1 MAAGET
7 SDTQNDVTY
16 LHSIPQAGRYLP
28 SASRWNSIEIDYNLL
43 PQSQDPYESLPSRF
57 SKSVEFNLTVT
68 NKKRLKRFIYTA
80 SAILSLTLLLFLLWC
95 FLPKRQHHRGVAKNL
110 TGPLKDALVFFD
122 AQKSGVLPKD
132 NIVKFRGD
140 SGLLDGNGSLV
151 GGFYDS
157 GNNVK
162 FSFPTAYT
170 ITLLSWSV
178 IEYHKKYEDI
188 GELDH
193 IKNIIKW
200 GSDYLLKL
208 FIPSNQTSPASTT
221 LHSQVG
227 MAENDTEC
235 WQRPEDM
242 KPERPVFS
250 CDETASDLAGEI
262 IAALSAASLVF
273 KEDEKY
279 STNLT
284 KTAMVLFDTVTKEEP
299 GFVQGTY
306 TMKDGCG
313 AHARE
318 FYNSTGYKDE
328 LVWGGTWL
336 FFATGNTSYLRYA
349 TEHLS
354 LAEEEESSTDKG
366 VFYWNNKL
374 PAIAVLLTRLRF
386 FFDLGFPYEESF
398 IWSTGNVDSLM
409 CSYLSPVA
417 HKTQGGLIFLKV
429 DHYAPLEYATT
440 ASFLSSL
447 YSDYLDLLPTSGS
460 SCTDGTSFSVE
471 NLRGFSLSQAITFLV
486 LRLSK
491 YHAMANTTTEIIWV
505 THLLGELHVLPP
517 DRRTLLCDNQSA
529 TFLSQNPISH
539 KWAKHIDIDYH
550 FVRELVCLHWEIVSY
565 ILGDNP
571 MKMSYV
577 VGLGNDYPMHVHH
590 RGASIP
596 WDNQW
601 HSCTEGI
608 TWLNS
613 KQANP
618 NELLGALVRGPDQND
633 MFLDERD
640 KPWFTEPTLSSN
652 AGLVA
657 ALVALLHIPPRS
669 SNLSGEDLL
678 GIDNFGMFHNIHLV
692 TPPR

>member
-7 SDTQNDVTY
+7 SDTQNDITY

-80 SAILSLTLLLFLLWC
+80 SAFLLLTLLLFLLWC

-122 AQKSGVLPKD
+122 AQKCRRNYPLTDQFEPTGLKKDRSYTDHHTPGVLPKD

-140 SGLLDGNGSLV
+140 SGLLDGNGSLI

-208 FIPSNQTSPASTT
+208 FIPSNQTSPALST

-227 MAENDTEC
+227 TAENDTEC

-284 KTAMVLFDTVTKEEP
+284 KTAMELFDAVTKEEP

-306 TMKDGCG
+306 TMEDECG
-313 AHARE
+313 AQARE

-349 TEHLS
+349 TEHVGM
-354 LAEEEESSTDKG
+354 AEEEESSADKS

-398 IWSTGNVDSLM
+398 IWSTDNVDSLM

-417 HKTQGGLIFLKV
+417 HKTQGGLIFLKA

-471 NLRGFSLSQAITFLV
+471 NLRGFSLSQA
-486 LRLSK
+486 
-491 YHAMANTTTEIIWV
+491 
-505 THLLGELHVLPP
+505 
-517 DRRTLLCDNQSA
+517 
-529 TFLSQNPISH
+529 
-539 KWAKHIDIDYH
+539 
-550 FVRELVCLHWEIVSY
+550 
-565 ILGDNP
+565 
-571 MKMSYV
+571 
-577 VGLGNDYPMHVHH
+577 
-590 RGASIP
+590 
-596 WDNQW
+596 
-601 HSCTEGI
+601 
-608 TWLNS
+608 
-613 KQANP
+613 
-618 NELLGALVRGPDQND
+618 
-633 MFLDERD
+633 
-640 KPWFTEPTLSSN
+640 SN
-652 AGLVA
+652 
-657 ALVALLHIPPRS
+657 
-669 SNLSGEDLL
+669 
-678 GIDNFGMFHNIHLV
+678 
-692 TPPR
+692 